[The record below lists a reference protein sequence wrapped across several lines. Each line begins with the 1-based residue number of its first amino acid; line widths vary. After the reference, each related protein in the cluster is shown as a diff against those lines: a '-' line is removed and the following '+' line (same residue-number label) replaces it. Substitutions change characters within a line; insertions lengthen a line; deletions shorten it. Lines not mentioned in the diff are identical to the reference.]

1 MVESRIKEI
10 CLLSMET
17 EFPELKVL
25 DFKIIK
31 TSKYDNEIKD
41 WVNDSYS
48 IFIQVYDTDKGDIR
62 KLYDV
67 EYYLTS
73 LFGFECCVD
82 FVQNYY

>member
-1 MVESRIKEI
+1 V
-10 CLLSMET
+10 
-17 EFPELKVL
+17 
-25 DFKIIK
+25 D
-31 TSKYDNEIKD
+31 
-41 WVNDSYS
+41 DSYS

>member
-25 DFKIIK
+25 DFRIIK

-41 WVNDSYS
+41 WVDDSYS

-62 KLYDV
+62 KLYD
-67 EYYLTS
+67 Y
-73 LFGFECCVD
+73 
-82 FVQNYY
+82 